1 MQDDGDD
8 REKKPSNRS
17 GENGLRD
24 NPSTWV
30 QGGKRIVTVCR
41 AGNLHST
48 VSSDRSRLRRQERE
62 ISSPPSGARGLVT
75 SVRSER
81 SRHLRQEREVSS
93 PPSGAR
99 GLVSAV
105 RSERSRLRRQERE
118 RRAPAGDEDTLPRRP
133 DPGVVN
139 QSRAQIRQ
147 RLKRRLVLGENKLGH
162 VTDNDTEISSILS
175 TMFLYVLER
184 NLITTEPIIYEAVDS
199 GTNCH
204 VAYLDFSEGRREATL
219 RHYEAALRLDPEHTV
234 ALVNTATLMLTLH
247 NNNQAE
253 MLYKRA
259 LAVAW
264 EAEIGESLGKLYL
277 NTGRLEEAESTFT
290 SVLTRHPHMLS
301 STVYLARVKLQQ
313 RSYLESEEL
322 LQKVLD
328 QSPGHQEALFHL
340 SLLYTHTNRTQDA
353 FTLAQQ
359 AAHNCSRPP
368 YLCARLHAHYGDL
381 LNDRHNV
388 DEAAQSYLLAVEL
401 EPTLTH
407 PHINLGALYHAKGDY
422 TRAWRHYLTAH
433 GQEPSNTLLLE
444 NMEKLRRAQDLQ
456 APASI
461 PHCLNKS

>member
-1 MQDDGDD
+1 MVTSRRSIREDDVSGSGHTKENMPGDLGLD
-8 REKKPSNRS
+8 HLFREEAR
-17 GENGLRD
+17 G
-24 NPSTWV
+24 
-30 QGGKRIVTVCR
+30 QVT
-41 AGNLHST
+41 SEEE
-48 VSSDRSRLRRQERE
+48 SDRSIQVTLTRPLDIDSAHLGELQKEEFRE
-62 ISSPPSGARGLVT
+62 LVWEAEGGLDGPESPTHFFMEKGVLMSQWRP
-75 SVRSER
+75 VRE
-81 SRHLRQEREVSS
+81 E
-93 PPSGAR
+93 
-99 GLVSAV
+99 
-105 RSERSRLRRQERE
+105 
-118 RRAPAGDEDTLPRRP
+118 AGDGMLR
-133 DPGVVN
+133 
-139 QSRAQIRQ
+139 
-147 RLKRRLVLGENKLGH
+147 VL
-162 VTDNDTEISSILS
+162 TSS
-175 TMFLYVLER
+175 
-184 NLITTEPIIYEAVDS
+184 A
-199 GTNCH
+199 C
-204 VAYLDFSEGRREATL
+204 RREEAL

-234 ALVNTATLMLTLH
+234 ALVNTATLMRTLH
-247 NNNQAE
+247 NNNEAE

-328 QSPGHQEALFHL
+328 QSPGHQEALFQL
-340 SLLYTHTNRTQDA
+340 SLLYTHINRTQDA
-353 FTLAQQ
+353 LILAQQ

-433 GQEPSNTLLLE
+433 GQEPSKTLLLE
-444 NMEKLRRAQDLQ
+444 NMEKLKRAQDLQ